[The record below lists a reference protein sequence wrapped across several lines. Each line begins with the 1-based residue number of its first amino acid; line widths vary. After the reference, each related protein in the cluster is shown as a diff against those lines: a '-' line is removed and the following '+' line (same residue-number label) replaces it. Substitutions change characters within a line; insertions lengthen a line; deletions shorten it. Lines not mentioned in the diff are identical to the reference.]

1 MIFPQQTILPFV
13 FPDESQDTIKEIIPD
28 LGPLHLHIC
37 NGIQFTSKYQLPI
50 VKPEI
55 LAIPGDMKAFYRL
68 KNSAKQY
75 QKDIVAHFYTPD
87 SNFEKVWNRPHAYI
101 EMFRRFKAIIA
112 TDYSIL
118 TNMVEIQRF
127 WNDFRN
133 KLLAAFYQ
141 KWNVQV
147 IASPSWS
154 FDLHNIERYMEGWPH
169 HSLIAINST
178 GVCRDLRA
186 KHTWLDGYWAMM
198 DILKPTHILRY
209 GGYIEGE
216 NKEIST
222 YYVNNN
228 RK

>member
-1 MIFPQQTILPFV
+1 MIFPQQTILPLV
-13 FPDESQDTIKEIIPD
+13 FPDESQDIVQEHIPD
-28 LGPLHLHIC
+28 LGPSHLHIC
-37 NGIQFTSKYQLPI
+37 SGIQFTTKYQLPI
-50 VKPEI
+50 VKPEFI
-55 LAIPGDMKAFYRL
+55 DIPDNMKAFYRL
-68 KNSAKQY
+68 KNSAKQN
-75 QKDIVAHFYTPD
+75 QKDVVAHFYTPD
-87 SNFEKVWNRPHAYI
+87 S
-101 EMFRRFKAIIA
+101 
-112 TDYSIL
+112 
-118 TNMVEIQRF
+118 NMVEIQRF

-141 KWNVQV
+141 KWNVKV

-169 HSLIAINST
+169 HSLIAVNST

-198 DILKPTHILRY
+198 DIIKPSHILRY
-209 GGYIEGE
+209 GGFIEGE

-228 RK
+228 RR